1 MTSPIATLPI
11 ETEADVV
18 TARQWARRIAEL
30 VGLERQDQTRIA
42 TAVSEIVRNA
52 YSYAGGGV
60 MEFFLSDRGAR
71 PALLIRVSD
80 QGPGIADVEA
90 ALAGWPRNGS
100 GAGQGLAAAKRLLEI
115 FELDSGAGKGT
126 AVTLGQSLPPQADR
140 PGAEKLAE
148 IAALLKPETPSDPL
162 RLLREQNLELMQSLD
177 ELRRRQEESAEL
189 SRELGDTNRGVVAL
203 YAELDERAEQ
213 LRRASEL
220 KSRFLSHM
228 GHEFR
233 TPLNSIMALSR
244 MLIDRLDGDLNGE
257 QERQVGYIRQSAE
270 SLLELVNDLLDLS
283 KVEAGKAEVKPRP
296 FTVKELFGAL
306 RGALKPLQINRAVEL
321 FFESGDE
328 LPELFTDEA
337 KVAQILRNLIS
348 NALKCTELGE
358 VRVSARYD
366 ADRRLMIFSVHDTGI
381 GIAPQDQERIFE
393 EFEQIETRLQK
404 NVKGTGLG
412 LPLSRNLAVLLG
424 GQIELES
431 VVGQGSVFRLSIPIT
446 FGVSAPAR
454 PPATATGRKRVLL
467 IDDDEPSRYVMR
479 QLLRDDHLRYQPFEA
494 AGGLEGLRLAREMA
508 PAVIILD
515 LLMPDIDGFA
525 VIEQLQAHPNTR
537 AIPVIV
543 ATSLSVTSTL
553 RARLPAGIRVL
564 SKDGMT
570 RETISLAL
578 NEATGA

>member
-1 MTSPIATLPI
+1 
-11 ETEADVV
+11 
-18 TARQWARRIAEL
+18 
-30 VGLERQDQTRIA
+30 
-42 TAVSEIVRNA
+42 
-52 YSYAGGGV
+52 
-60 MEFFLSDRGAR
+60 
-71 PALLIRVSD
+71 
-80 QGPGIADVEA
+80 
-90 ALAGWPRNGS
+90 
-100 GAGQGLAAAKRLLEI
+100 
-115 FELDSGAGKGT
+115 
-126 AVTLGQSLPPQADR
+126 
-140 PGAEKLAE
+140 
-148 IAALLKPETPSDPL
+148 
-162 RLLREQNLELMQSLD
+162 MQSLD
-177 ELRRRQEESAEL
+177 ELRRRQEESEQL

-244 MLIDRLDGDLNGE
+244 MLIERLDGDLNGE

-321 FFESGDE
+321 FFDSDDQ

-348 NALKCTELGE
+348 NALKCTEQGE
-358 VRVSARYD
+358 VRVSARHD
-366 ADRRLMIFSVHDTGI
+366 ADNRLMIFSVHDTGI

-412 LPLSRNLAVLLG
+412 LPLSRNMAILLG

-431 VVGQGSVFRLSIPIT
+431 VVGQGSVFRLSIPVS
-446 FGVSAPAR
+446 FGTSAPSR
-454 PPATATGRKRVLL
+454 PVHAASGRKRVLL

-479 QLLRDDHLRYQPFEA
+479 QLLREEHLHYQPFEA
-494 AGGLEGLRLAREMA
+494 AGGVEGLRLASEMA

-515 LLMPDIDGFA
+515 LRMPDIDGFA
-525 VIEQLQAHPNTR
+525 VLEQLQANPNTR

-543 ATSLSVTSTL
+543 ATSLSLTNTL

-578 NEATGA
+578 NEATGFDGQP

>member
-1 MTSPIATLPI
+1 LTTPIATLPI

-52 YSYAGGGV
+52 YTYASGGSA
-60 MEFFLSDRGAR
+60 EFLLSDAGAR

-80 QGPGIADVEA
+80 KGPGIADIEA
-90 ALAGWPRNGS
+90 ALAGRMRTGN

-115 FELDSGAGKGT
+115 FELESEAGRGAV
-126 AVTLGQSLPPQADR
+126 VTLGQSLPAQPS
-140 PGAEKLAE
+140 AEKLAG
-148 IAALLKPETPSDPL
+148 IAAQLKPDTPTDPA

-177 ELRRRQEESAEL
+177 ELRRRQEESEQL

-244 MLIDRLDGDLNGE
+244 MLIERLDGDLNTE

-283 KVEAGKAEVKPRP
+283 KVEAGKVEVKPRP

-306 RGALKPLQINRAVEL
+306 RGALKPLQNNRAVEL
-321 FFESGDE
+321 FFEWDDE
-328 LPELFTDEA
+328 LPELLTDEA

-348 NALKCTELGE
+348 NALKCTEQGE
-358 VRVSARYD
+358 VRVSARHN
-366 ADRRLMIFSVHDTGI
+366 ADNDLIIFSVHDTGI
-381 GIAPQDQERIFE
+381 GIALQDQERIFE

-412 LPLSRNLAVLLG
+412 LPLSRNLAILLG
-424 GQIELES
+424 GQIEVES
-431 VVGQGSVFRLSIPIT
+431 VVGQGSVFRLSVPRSY
-446 FGVSAPAR
+446 GAPAPSR
-454 PPATATGRKRVLL
+454 PAYAASERKRVLL

-479 QLLRDDHLRYQPFEA
+479 QFMRDEHLRYQPFEA
-494 AGGLEGLRLAREMA
+494 AGGAEGLRLAHEMA

-525 VIEQLQAHPNTR
+525 VLEQLQASPTTR
-537 AIPVIV
+537 AIPVII
-543 ATSLSVTSTL
+543 ATSLSLTAPL

-564 SKDGMT
+564 PKDGLT

-578 NEATGA
+578 NEAMGA